1 MSKAIV
7 DGIIRSSL
15 NRNVKRFDLIARRY
29 SAANAPHVHKILYE
43 DIEKTIVNN
52 FAISMS
58 KSEASE
64 ENLLEN
70 PRVMSF
76 LKKVAKYTYNRYLT
90 KYKKS
95 KDDIVKKYPTYIYIY
110 QPRLREKQLK
120 TPIFELALPKIR
132 TGFKKLLK
140 GKKTKF
146 NDSFTRATQFLHL
159 GKETVGTETLRILGN
174 TVSGEAVRESDQ
186 KGPKSLRGSG
196 ASDNVIEKNIDRSLK
211 KANLLMDVSTAE
223 AREAG
228 TNVIINMLR
237 NLEVTWKS
245 KEKQL
250 AADYRKDIV
259 VYGTI
264 GSSADNI
271 PGSESYDWKNLR
283 EEVEREIAEI
293 LFENAE
299 DFASKAASMPPAEK
313 VARLTTNQIIDAVV
327 GAQNKNFR
335 VKATREKVQKR
346 KSDKSKVGQPNTK
359 KRTKSS
365 GSTLAIADSA
375 MSNKGAATKKNSAPR
390 SNLLRLQAILNA
402 KLPAEVRKNMGVPA
416 LENRSGAFASSVRI
430 TDISTTA
437 KGFPS
442 VGYTYDKSTYQIFEM
457 GKGKTPW
464 ASAQRDPRKLI
475 DRSIREIASEQLV
488 GRFFT
493 RRM

>member
-95 KDDIVKKYPTYIYIY
+95 KGDIVKKYPTYIYIY

-159 GKETVGTETLRILGN
+159 GKETVGT
-174 TVSGEAVRESDQ
+174 
-186 KGPKSLRGSG
+186 
-196 ASDNVIEKNIDRSLK
+196 
-211 KANLLMDVSTAE
+211 
-223 AREAG
+223 
-228 TNVIINMLR
+228 
-237 NLEVTWKS
+237 
-245 KEKQL
+245 
-250 AADYRKDIV
+250 
-259 VYGTI
+259 
-264 GSSADNI
+264 
-271 PGSESYDWKNLR
+271 
-283 EEVEREIAEI
+283 
-293 LFENAE
+293 
-299 DFASKAASMPPAEK
+299 
-313 VARLTTNQIIDAVV
+313 
-327 GAQNKNFR
+327 
-335 VKATREKVQKR
+335 
-346 KSDKSKVGQPNTK
+346 
-359 KRTKSS
+359 
-365 GSTLAIADSA
+365 
-375 MSNKGAATKKNSAPR
+375 
-390 SNLLRLQAILNA
+390 
-402 KLPAEVRKNMGVPA
+402 
-416 LENRSGAFASSVRI
+416 
-430 TDISTTA
+430 
-437 KGFPS
+437 
-442 VGYTYDKSTYQIFEM
+442 
-457 GKGKTPW
+457 
-464 ASAQRDPRKLI
+464 
-475 DRSIREIASEQLV
+475 
-488 GRFFT
+488 
-493 RRM
+493 